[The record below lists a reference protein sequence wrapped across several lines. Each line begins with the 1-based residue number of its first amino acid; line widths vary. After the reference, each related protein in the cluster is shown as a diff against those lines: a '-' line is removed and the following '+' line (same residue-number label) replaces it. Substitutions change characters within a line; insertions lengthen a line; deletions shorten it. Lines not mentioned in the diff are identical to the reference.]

1 MSFTLV
7 FNSAVTITNPL
18 SGCTWTA
25 VSGSG
30 NTQYTTTG
38 TPTSLTEFTGQTWST
53 KLTQVLNIPTSVTSI
68 GSSAFEAC
76 TALTSINIPTS
87 VTTIAQSSFF
97 GCSALIS
104 VIIPTSVTSI
114 GGSSFY
120 ACSNLRSINISSI
133 TSMGTQ
139 VFRGC
144 SGLESITIPSGIT
157 SIPELTFTF
166 CSALTTVI
174 IPYGVIS
181 IGQNAFYGC
190 TALKSITIPR
200 TVNNIGGNAFYGCT
214 SLNTVYILSNS
225 LVYIGSANTFNNIS
239 PTANVYLTS
248 ANSNISN
255 LDYCTKITLTTT
267 NCYIKQSTNSLDL
280 SEYFFPLT
288 GTPGPKTGF
297 IINNY
302 NGTIGLTKDFNEV
315 FEPSYVGGT
324 GAAQPTMFMIENYN
338 NTGETKDLSQIF
350 KRYYD

>member
-7 FNSAVTITNPL
+7 FNDYVAITNPL

-30 NTQYTTTG
+30 DTQYTTTG
-38 TPTSLTEFTGQTWST
+38 TPTSLTGFSYQGETWSI
-53 KLTQVLNIPTSVTSI
+53 KLTQVLNIPNSVTSIANSAFQSCTALTSIIIPTSVTSI
-68 GSSAFEAC
+68 GSSAFQNC
-76 TALTSINIPTS
+76 TALTSINIPTR
-87 VTTIAQSSFF
+87 
-97 GCSALIS
+97 
-104 VIIPTSVTSI
+104 VTSI
-114 GGSSFY
+114 GVSLFE
-120 ACSNLRSINISSI
+120 
-133 TSMGTQ
+133 
-139 VFRGC
+139 GC
-144 SGLESITIPSGIT
+144 IK
-157 SIPELTFTF
+157 LTP
-166 CSALTTVI
+166 VI

-181 IGQNAFYGC
+181 IGVTAFFGC
-190 TALKSITIPR
+190 TALTSITIPR
-200 TVNNIGGNAFYGCT
+200 TVNNIGANAFYGCT

-225 LVYIGSANTFNNIS
+225 LVYIGNANTFRNIS
-239 PTANVYLTS
+239 PTAKVYLTS

-267 NCYIKQSTNSLDL
+267 KCYIKQSTNSLDL

-302 NGTIGLTKDFNEV
+302 NGTIGLTKDLNEV
-315 FEPSYVGGT
+315 FDPSPVGGT